1 MNECGSERAYD
12 NIAAGAFEN
21 KFSKH
26 HNNITILLE
35 DYSFIHQK
43 IMRWCTNAQISA
55 KDINLHFER
64 WILNIEFLQQETQ
77 AVCSP
82 LLPERSGEAACFQR
96 LSMGHPNLWGG
107 LRFD

>member
-35 DYSFIHQK
+35 DYSFIH
-43 IMRWCTNAQISA
+43 
-55 KDINLHFER
+55 
-64 WILNIEFLQQETQ
+64 
-77 AVCSP
+77 
-82 LLPERSGEAACFQR
+82 
-96 LSMGHPNLWGG
+96 
-107 LRFD
+107 

>member
-64 WILNIEFLQQETQ
+64 WILNIELLQQWTHPVGTPFPTGEG
-77 AVCSP
+77 
-82 LLPERSGEAACFQR
+82 RGEAVF
-96 LSMGHPNLWGG
+96 
-107 LRFD
+107 LRIIIV

>member
-1 MNECGSERAYD
+1 MNESGSERAYD

-43 IMRWCTNAQISA
+43 IKRWCAIAQSC
-55 KDINLHFER
+55 KWYQPTL
-64 WILNIEFLQQETQ
+64 WTLNIEHWM
-77 AVCSP
+77 
-82 LLPERSGEAACFQR
+82 
-96 LSMGHPNLWGG
+96 LS
-107 LRFD
+107 